1 MARVNRKAKN
11 TDHRDDPW
19 SGSRD
24 LLTFLAANSK
34 MHDKMMRSKLS
45 RQSMK
50 RSEIF
55 EEAAEGSKE

>member
-1 MARVNRKAKN
+1 MILGAAA
-11 TDHRDDPW
+11 
-19 SGSRD
+19 GI